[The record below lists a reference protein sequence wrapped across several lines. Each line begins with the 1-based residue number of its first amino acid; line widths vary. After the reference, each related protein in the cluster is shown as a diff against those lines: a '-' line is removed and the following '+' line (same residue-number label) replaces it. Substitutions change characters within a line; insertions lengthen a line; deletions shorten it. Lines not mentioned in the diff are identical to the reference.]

1 MATRPD
7 RRALATLRLFTLVL
21 LALNVLATVIAVAAN
36 LPAQFGGV
44 GTDAGEEFLTRGTA
58 ISAPLLP
65 VVLMLL
71 VVLLASRRDRWGWVA
86 VGLAYVTAIV
96 VGIGGVGEMA
106 AEPTADTSGA
116 VLAMSGIAWLIV
128 AAVLIALATLVV
140 VRSKELATA
149 ARFVV
154 AVEGNGD

>member
-1 MATRPD
+1 MATLPD
-7 RRALATLRLFTLVL
+7 RRALAQLRLFTLIL

-65 VVLMLL
+65 VALMLV

-86 VGLAYVTAIV
+86 VALAYVLAV
-96 VGIGGVGEMA
+96 LVGIGGVGEMV
-106 AEPTADTSGA
+106 AEPTADASAA
-116 VLAMSGIAWLIV
+116 VLTASGIGWLIV
-128 AAVLIALATLVV
+128 AGVLVALATLVV
-140 VRSKELATA
+140 VRSKEPTT
-149 ARFVV
+149 VPT
-154 AVEGNGD
+154 